1 MLLSRDSNMPPN
13 RAVMFKNLLQYS
25 IYNNYLKTLDTT
37 SQAAKKLW
45 QTATGVVTSDPS
57 HLYTSVRY
65 DTR

>member
-1 MLLSRDSNMPPN
+1 MLLSRDSNVPPN

-45 QTATGVVTSDPS
+45 QTATGGHP
-57 HLYTSVRY
+57 
-65 DTR
+65 